1 VNVIVEREKGPL
13 QELEAR
19 IVTLRSRGSAT
30 SEDVRV
36 LEGKYV
42 ELLRDLFG
50 NLTPWERVNMA
61 RHPKR
66 PIGSDYVAALDHF
79 DELHGDR
86 HFRDDH
92 ALAGGLAKLRGR
104 RVVVLAQQ
112 KGRDT
117 KENIRRNFGMVAP
130 EGYRKAKRLMELAS
144 RFNLPIVTFVD
155 TSGADPGIASEE
167 HAQAEAI
174 AACLMTLAKA
184 RVPVVAT
191 VIGEGGSGG
200 ALALAL
206 ANTTIMAENA
216 VYSVASPEG
225 CAAILWGDAARA
237 PEAAERLKLTSADL
251 AGFGIVDRIV
261 EEPLGGAHRDAAGY
275 VNNVLDAID
284 EELRALESGS
294 ADELRESRYR
304 KFRRIG
310 AWERETQTLVAT
322 AALP

>member
-1 VNVIVEREKGPL
+1 MNVIVERERGPL

-19 IVTLRSRGSAT
+19 IATLRARGSA
-30 SEDVRV
+30 SSDDVRL
-36 LEGKYV
+36 LEGKYE

-66 PIGSDYVAALDHF
+66 PIGSDYLAALDLF
-79 DELHGDR
+79 EELHGDR
-86 HFRDDH
+86 HFRDDR
-92 ALAGGLAKLRGR
+92 AIAGGFAKLRGR
-104 RVVVLAQQ
+104 RVVAIAQQ

-117 KENIRRNFGMVAP
+117 KENIRRNFGMVSP

-144 RFNLPIVTFVD
+144 RFALPIVTFVD

-174 AACLMTLAKA
+174 ASCLMTLAKA

-191 VIGEGGSGG
+191 IIGEGGSGG

-206 ANTTIMAENA
+206 ANTAIMAENA

-237 PEAAERLKLTSADL
+237 PEAAEHLKLTSGDL

-261 EEPLGGAHRDAAGY
+261 EEPLGGAHRDAEAFIAR
-275 VNNVLDAID
+275 VLRAVD
-284 EELRALESGS
+284 EELGALEALSPE
-294 ADELRESRYR
+294 ELRESRYR
-304 KFRRIG
+304 KFRSIG
-310 AWERETQTLVAT
+310 AWERESPL
-322 AALP
+322 AAMAAGP